1 MRFDILYRTS
11 FRYSDA
17 VSESHNELRACPAT
31 DDHQHLVSYRVAV
44 VPDARVLSF
53 TDYFGTRVDAF
64 GVREPHRRLEIVA
77 EASVE
82 TTEPEPVTGGGTVD
96 GLVAADFLAK
106 HQEYLARTRH
116 TEWNDAIESVARECV
131 EQAGPSVRDIAQ
143 AIHDAV
149 RARIRYEKDV
159 TDIGTP
165 VADVLA
171 GGGGVCQDFA
181 HLAVA
186 MCRSVGIP
194 ARYVSGY
201 LFARDDSALVEG
213 ETAPVL
219 EVQTH
224 AWIEVAVPEAE
235 WMPLDPTN
243 GRAVGAHHVKLGHGR
258 DYDDVSPFRGVHQ
271 GNASSELE
279 ASVEIRRGE
288 PVLPGLLGSIVEGWS
303 DTPSTPVRTRLGSRA
318 APMMPDLDQE
328 QQQQQQ

>member
-11 FRYSDA
+11 FHYDA
-17 VSESHNELRACPAT
+17 PVSESQNELRACPTT
-31 DDHQHLVSYRVAV
+31 DNHQHLVSYRVAV
-44 VPDARVLSF
+44 IPEARVLSF

-82 TTEPEPVTGGGTVD
+82 TTDPEALPEGGAVD
-96 GLVAADFLAK
+96 DLRAAEFLAL
-106 HQEYLARTRH
+106 HHEYLTRTRH
-116 TEWNDAIESVARECV
+116 TDWNDAIHASALECAT
-131 EQAGPSVRDIAQ
+131 QAGPSVRAVVQ
-143 AIHDAV
+143 AIHDRV
-149 RARIRYEKDV
+149 RASIRYEKDV

-165 VADVLA
+165 VADVLD
-171 GGGGVCQDFA
+171 GGAGVCQDFA

-201 LFARDDSALVEG
+201 LFASDDAALVEG
-213 ETAPVL
+213 ESAPVV

-224 AWIEVAVPEAE
+224 AWIEAAVPAAG
-235 WMPLDPTN
+235 WLPLDPTN

-258 DYDDVSPFRGVHQ
+258 DYDDVSPFRGVHSGRAQ
-271 GNASSELE
+271 AELE

-288 PVLPGLLGSIVEGWS
+288 PVLPGLLGTIVEGWGDS
-303 DTPSTPVRTRLGSRA
+303 PNTPVRTRLGSRA
-318 APMMPDLDQE
+318 APLMPDLDQE
-328 QQQQQQ
+328 QQQQQ

>member
-1 MRFDILYRTS
+1 MRFDILYRTC
-11 FRYSDA
+11 FLYDA
-17 VSESHNELRACPAT
+17 PVSESQNELRACPAT
-31 DDHQHLVSYRVAV
+31 DGHQHLVSYRVAV
-44 VPDARVLSF
+44 VPEARVLSF

-82 TTEPEPVTGGGTVD
+82 TSDPLEIDEGGTVD
-96 GLVAADFLAK
+96 DLLGAEFVAA
-106 HQEYLARTRH
+106 HHEYLARTRH
-116 TEWNDAIESVARECV
+116 TDWNDDIQEAAAACAK
-131 EQAGPSVRDIAQ
+131 QAGPSVRAVVQ
-143 AIHDAV
+143 AVHDRV
-149 RARIRYEKDV
+149 RANIRYEKDV

-171 GGGGVCQDFA
+171 GGAGVCQDFA

-186 MCRSVGIP
+186 MCRSIGIP

-201 LFARDDSALVEG
+201 LFASDDSALVEG
-213 ETAPVL
+213 EAAPVL

-224 AWIEVAVPEAE
+224 AWIEAAIPAAG
-235 WMPLDPTN
+235 WLPLDPTN

-258 DYDDVSPFRGVHQ
+258 DYDDVSPFRGVHH
-271 GNASSELE
+271 GRANADLE
-279 ASVEIRRGE
+279 ASVEIRRGD

-303 DTPSTPVRTRLGSRA
+303 DSPNTPVRTRLGSRA
-318 APMMPDLDQE
+318 APLMPDLDQE